1 MVRGFFLGTVN
12 ERSLFNAEAQGR
24 KGSLRSY
31 ESRRDGI
38 FVIRVCENRLA
49 VS

>member
-1 MVRGFFLGTVN
+1 MDVDFLTQRRR
-12 ERSLFNAEAQGR
+12 EH
-24 KGSLRSY
+24 KGSLKSY

-38 FVIRVCENRLA
+38 FVTQICENRLSSVGA